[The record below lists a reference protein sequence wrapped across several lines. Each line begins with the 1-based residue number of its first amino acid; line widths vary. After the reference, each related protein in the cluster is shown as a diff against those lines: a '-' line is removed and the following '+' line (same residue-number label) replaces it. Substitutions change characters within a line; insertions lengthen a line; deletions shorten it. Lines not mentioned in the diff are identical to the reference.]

1 MSGPQKT
8 LTPKTAVIMGL
19 LIGESDWLMDDHYR
33 LVQLILCTNLKGVE
47 ESINHVQYFIEDEDA

>member
-1 MSGPQKT
+1 MSEPQKT
-8 LTPKTAVIMGL
+8 LIPKTAVILAL
-19 LIGESDWLMDDHYR
+19 LIGESDWLVGNNYR